1 MFKINNFFKRQ
12 IQHIRLGGKKEVIRK
27 LYRFKDFF
35 FHYTIFLIYLPFIAI
50 FILVIRIIS
59 PFFLIRLE
67 PLIYWRLGHFAANV
81 ELYLCEKEEGINVP
95 IKRYFD
101 IWYQELNDCNLQ
113 LKKMWMRI
121 INIKTG
127 SFFALADRL
136 NRKIPGFNKFTI
148 GTNTCCDRD
157 VNNLLDK
164 YPAHLSF
171 TQEEE
176 IEGER
181 QLKLFGVPN
190 NGKFICITV
199 RDSAYLDNQSN
210 SSNLRVDWSY
220 HNYRDGDI
228 QNYVPALVALAE
240 KGYVIFRMGAV
251 VNKKMSVSHKNIIDY
266 AVSDLRNDFMDI
278 YLGAKCEFCISTGT
292 GFDAVPFIFRRPII
306 YMNHVPLGIIATFS
320 DKFIAT
326 TKLHWLKNEKRY
338 MNFKEIFDSGAG
350 YFMRSSEFES
360 SGIDLIE
367 TSPEEIIEGVMEMES
382 RIKGE
387 WEDTIQ
393 DTELQKKFWEVF
405 QKKEMHGEIKS
416 KISTTFLRRYQYL
429 L

>member
-1 MFKINNFFKRQ
+1 
-12 IQHIRLGGKKEVIRK
+12 
-27 LYRFKDFF
+27 
-35 FHYTIFLIYLPFIAI
+35 
-50 FILVIRIIS
+50 
-59 PFFLIRLE
+59 
-67 PLIYWRLGHFAANV
+67 
-81 ELYLCEKEEGINVP
+81 
-95 IKRYFD
+95 
-101 IWYQELNDCNLQ
+101 
-113 LKKMWMRI
+113 MRI